1 VKTYNV
7 VVRSSAQQTTERDDW
22 SEAGK
27 VHEEESG
34 NTLDMKSVLVVAHV
48 PLGFQLHV
56 VNQTSKQSAD
66 RINNNI
72 KIYAYFSL
80 HTAMDHKCRRPN
92 LTQDGSIDCNH

>member
-7 VVRSSAQQTTERDDW
+7 VVRGSAEQTTERDDW
-22 SEAGK
+22 SQAGK

-66 RINNNI
+66 KIINNSI
-72 KIYAYFSL
+72 KISAYF
-80 HTAMDHKCRRPN
+80 R
-92 LTQDGSIDCNH
+92 IDTVLLKVS